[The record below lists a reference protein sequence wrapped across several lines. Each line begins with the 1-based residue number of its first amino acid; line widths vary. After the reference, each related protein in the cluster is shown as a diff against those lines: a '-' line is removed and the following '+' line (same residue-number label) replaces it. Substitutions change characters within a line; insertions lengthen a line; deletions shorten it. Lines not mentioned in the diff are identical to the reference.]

1 MVETNY
7 TLNLE
12 QLIKIAPNLKK
23 YLWQKMMNT
32 KAVNEKITTSIVLN
46 ISTTTMAIDDH
57 MVVVQV
63 QIIEIQLMMFSWM
76 FHLG

>member
-1 MVETNY
+1 
-7 TLNLE
+7 
-12 QLIKIAPNLKK
+12 
-23 YLWQKMMNT
+23 MNT

-57 MVVVQV
+57 MVVIQI